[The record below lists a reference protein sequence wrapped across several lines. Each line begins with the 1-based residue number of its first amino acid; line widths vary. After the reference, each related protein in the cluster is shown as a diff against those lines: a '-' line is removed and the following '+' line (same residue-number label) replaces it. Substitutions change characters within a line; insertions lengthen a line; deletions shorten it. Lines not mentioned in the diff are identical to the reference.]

1 MKNKILILVLL
12 LLLVLGSSSLIF
24 FNCFKTIIN
33 KITNG
38 FNAPEPIPTLEPLP
52 TSKAIL
58 TPEPI
63 PTPKGI
69 EIEIT
74 KEFKESLTKGKW
86 NDSAITAFLRTN
98 LTFLE
103 IVKEENEAKYY
114 RTLKQL
120 SSLPNEINF
129 AETMNVLEKHP
140 ELSGVYKSLNAIS
153 INKLNKIVGQA
164 GQQEKKYNLLCSNL
178 MLNAN
183 PDDLTLIIE
192 IFNDFYEQ
200 IYDLTEQG
208 VLSPE
213 SFFVSS
219 PGEGQEIYKKWLK
232 DLALNYSHMTD
243 RGKVGIITFV
253 TLQSKYLQKRLKTD
267 KSFRTKF
274 DSSWRKLYLILS
286 SVNNFED
293 ITSEPKFWDLIMHP
307 SGKGESLI
315 RKFGTNA
322 VDLLFG
328 CSYVGS
334 PPSYPPELHETIIE
348 ILESEKKDA
357 IELLL
362 RPEIRGKLDFQEFL
376 KSYQNKKIELKLL
389 IEALSDLNSKEGLAF
404 NTRLE
409 LFNKLS
415 KNPTDL
421 NDVIKPPK
429 GGLIICIP
437 GYTIYELGHKLSQ
450 GRDPDAMDWIFA
462 GIDLVTIIIPV
473 KGGSA
478 VKTILNPKDVI
489 KKTAMENAK
498 INLGKMGGATT
509 KLIEKNLE
517 TSLVDYSANASRQVI
532 QAEIKKASSTA
543 VFDLTKLITSTY
555 KFTGLGRNT
564 FNNITGLEARLFM
577 RKDAKVVVSFE
588 SLSKSSLGLK
598 ARLFLNETAINA
610 TSEKILTNPEVQY
623 AAKEL
628 FKTLKKIPDEVEAWR
643 MHSSA
648 WFLIQ

>member
-12 LLLVLGSSSLIF
+12 LLIVLGSSSLIF
-24 FNCFKTIIN
+24 FDNFKTIIK

-38 FNAPEPIPTLEPLP
+38 ANEQGRTLEGTKDNKP
-52 TSKAIL
+52 
-58 TPEPI
+58 
-63 PTPKGI
+63 
-69 EIEIT
+69 EIEE
-74 KEFKESLTKGKW
+74 EFKESLTKGKW

-120 SSLPNEINF
+120 SNLPSEINF

-140 ELSGVYKSLNAIS
+140 ELSGVYKSLTAIN
-153 INKLNKIVGQA
+153 IKKLNKIVGQA

-192 IFNDFYEQ
+192 IFDEFYEQ

-208 VLSPE
+208 VLNPE

-232 DLALNYSHMTD
+232 DLALNYSNMTE
-243 RGKVGIITFV
+243 RGKVGIMTFV
-253 TLQSKYLQKRLKTD
+253 TLQSKYLQKRLKSD
-267 KSFRTKF
+267 KNFRNKF
-274 DSSWRKLYLILS
+274 DSSWKQLNLNS
-286 SVNNFED
+286 ENNFED

-315 RKFGTNA
+315 RKFGPNA

-334 PPSYPPELHETIIE
+334 PSPYPPELHETIIE
-348 ILESEKKDA
+348 ILENEKKDA
-357 IELLL
+357 IELIL

-415 KNPTDL
+415 KNPTAL
-421 NDVIKPPK
+421 NDEIKPQPS
-429 GGLIICIP
+429 GPITWIP
-437 GYTIYELGHKLSQ
+437 LYSLYELGHKLSQ

-462 GIDLVTIIIPV
+462 CIDLVTIITPV

-478 VKTILNPKDVI
+478 IKTTLNPKNII
-489 KKTAMENAK
+489 KKTAIENTK
-498 INLGKMGGATT
+498 NTLLKMGGATT

-517 TSLVDYSANASRQVI
+517 TSLVDYAANASRQII
-532 QAEIKKASSTA
+532 QAEVKKASSTA

-564 FNNITGLEARLFM
+564 FNNITGLDARLFM
-577 RKDAKVVVSFE
+577 RKDAKVVFTFE

-623 AAKEL
+623 ATKEL
-628 FKTLKKIPDEVEAWR
+628 FKTLKKIPNEVEAWR